1 MKSVGIFAAKT
12 HFSALVGEAE
22 RGETILVTRNGKPV
36 ARIMPPEPV
45 AKRRAMGFDD
55 GLGFI
60 ADDFDDPLPPDLLK
74 AFTE

>member
-1 MKSVGIFAAKT
+1 M
-12 HFSALVGEAE
+12 
-22 RGETILVTRNGKPV
+22 VTRNGKPV